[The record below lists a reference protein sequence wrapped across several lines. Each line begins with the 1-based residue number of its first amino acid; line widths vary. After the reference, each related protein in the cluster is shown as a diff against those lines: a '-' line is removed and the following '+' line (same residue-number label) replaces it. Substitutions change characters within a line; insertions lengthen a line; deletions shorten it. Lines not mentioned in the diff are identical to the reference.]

1 MLGLLRTARLAPTA
15 KLARAASTVGGALD
29 EAVER
34 LPHKE
39 ALRSIKQELRWSFK
53 ELNAIVDEVAFG
65 LHSLKFE
72 PGNVLAVWLPNNAE
86 SVSTCLCV
94 CVCVYVY
101 LPCEPRVYERLSA
114 LERAGVVA
122 MANAIACLL
131 LCASF
136 AYGCK

>member
-1 MLGLLRTARLAPTA
+1 MLGLLRTARLAPAA
-15 KLARAASTVGGALD
+15 KLALGVRAASTVGGALD

-86 SVSTCLCV
+86 SVS
-94 CVCVYVY
+94 
-101 LPCEPRVYERLSA
+101 
-114 LERAGVVA
+114 
-122 MANAIACLL
+122 ACLL
-131 LCASF
+131 
-136 AYGCK
+136 AYYLWWARVHARLPAPKSMD